1 MFENVIGHRATT
13 TVLRAEVAAG
23 RLPRAILLSGP
34 AYSGK
39 LSIALELARALTCTR
54 AGDWSCSCGP
64 CLRHRDLTFPY
75 LVLMGWR
82 YWEVEVRAAADL
94 LQRSQSAAACY
105 FFVRAVRKLTRRY
118 DRLLW
123 EGEETRLRP
132 ALAPVGAL
140 NELLEGLTPELTG
153 TALEKRCAKILT
165 QVAKLAATVKTDNVP
180 ISQIRN
186 VERWLHLSAAEG
198 RKVVIMEHAEGFQ
211 ESSRNALLRL
221 LEEPPAGA
229 HLILLA
235 RRPDALIATLR
246 SRLREYALRERSIP
260 QQCEVLRR
268 IFRREEQ
275 THASLRDYFL
285 TWQNFG
291 AEILAE
297 QATRF
302 LAAVTDEPPAGQSW
316 VAGPPG
322 GYAHAAGLPER
333 LERERLLAFLEQLAE
348 ELRARLR
355 RDRPP
360 AMLHAWAWQ
369 VDQCVARVTLLRIQ
383 PRHALQSL
391 GSALR
396 AAAYPLRGK
405 PYRYDREALR

>member
-1 MFENVIGHRATT
+1 MFENVIGHRITT
-13 TVLRAEVAAG
+13 TVLRGEVAAG
-23 RLPRAILLSGP
+23 RLPRALLLSGP

-39 LSIALELARALTCTR
+39 LSIALELARGLACAG
-54 AGDWSCSCGP
+54 AGDWGCGCGP
-64 CLRHRDLTFPY
+64 CLRHRDLSFPY

-94 LQRSQSAAACY
+94 LQRSASAAACY

-132 ALAPVGAL
+132 AAGPVGEL
-140 NELLEGLTPELTG
+140 NELLEGLTPGLPAS
-153 TALEKRCAKILT
+153 ALQKRCAKIET
-165 QVAKLAATVKTDNVP
+165 QVGKLAATVKTDNVP

-186 VERWLHLSAAEG
+186 VERWLHLSAPG
-198 RKVVIMEHAEGFQ
+198 SRKVVILEHAEGLQ

-221 LEEPPAGA
+221 LEDPPAGV
-229 HLILLA
+229 HLMLLA

-260 QQCEVLRR
+260 QQREVLRR
-268 IFRREEQ
+268 IFRREQHEA
-275 THASLRDYFL
+275 ASLRDYFL
-285 TWQNFG
+285 TWQEFG
-291 AEILAE
+291 AELLTG
-297 QATRF
+297 QVTRF
-302 LAAVTDEPPAGQSW
+302 LAAATEPPPAGQRW

-322 GYAHAAGLPER
+322 GYAQAAGLPER
-333 LERERLLAFLEQLAE
+333 LERERLLAFLEHVSE

-355 RDRPP
+355 QGRTP
-360 AMLHAWAWQ
+360 ALLQTWIWQ
-369 VDQCVARVTLLRIQ
+369 VDQCVARVTELRIQ

-391 GSALR
+391 GSSLR
-396 AAAYPLRGK
+396 AAATGYPHA
-405 PYRYDREALR
+405 PTVEQ

>member
-1 MFENVIGHRATT
+1 MFENIIGHPTTT
-13 TVLRAEVAAG
+13 TVLREEVAAG

-34 AYSGK
+34 AYGGK
-39 LSIALELARALTCTR
+39 LSIALELARGLTCAR
-54 AGDWSCSCGP
+54 AGDWGCECGP

-123 EGEETRLRP
+123 EGEETRMRP
-132 ALAPVGAL
+132 AVGPVGAL

-153 TALEKRCAKILT
+153 TALEKRCEKIQA
-165 QVAKLAATVKTDNVP
+165 QVGKLAATVKTDNVP

-186 VERWLHLSAAEG
+186 VERWLHLSAAES
-198 RKVVIMEHAEGFQ
+198 RKVVILEHAEGFQ

-221 LEEPPAGA
+221 LEDPPAGV

-246 SRLREYALRERSIP
+246 SRLREYALRERSLP
-260 QQCEVLRR
+260 QQREVLRR

-275 THASLRDYFL
+275 NDASLRDYFL
-285 TWQNFG
+285 IWQDFG
-291 AEILAE
+291 AEILSE
-297 QATRF
+297 QAARF
-302 LAAVTDEPPAGQSW
+302 LAAVTEPPAGESW

-348 ELRARLR
+348 ELRVRLR
-355 RDRPP
+355 GDRPP

-369 VDQCVARVTLLRIQ
+369 VDQCVARVTMLRLQ

-396 AAAYPLRGK
+396 AAAEVNRG
-405 PYRYDREALR
+405 